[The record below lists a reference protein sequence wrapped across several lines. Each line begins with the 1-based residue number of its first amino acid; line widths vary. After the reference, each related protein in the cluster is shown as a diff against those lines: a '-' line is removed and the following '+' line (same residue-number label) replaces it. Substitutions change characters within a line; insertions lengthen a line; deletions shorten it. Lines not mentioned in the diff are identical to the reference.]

1 MGVLSDARVEAT
13 VAVSDMERAKAFLSE
28 TLGLT
33 LLVGD
38 ADFFAVYECGGTRLN
53 IYPSPSAG
61 SCKSTVASFV
71 VADLDAAMAELRQK
85 GVVFE
90 EYDMTDGPKTVN
102 GVAEAPGIRTAWFK
116 DPDGNTYAL
125 GQVV

>member
-1 MGVLSDARVEAT
+1 MGALSDAKVEAT
-13 VAVSDMERAKAFLSE
+13 VAVSDMARAKAFLTNS
-28 TLGLT
+28 LGLS
-33 LLVGD
+33 LVAD
-38 ADFFAVYECGGTRLN
+38 DSDFFAVYECGGTRLN

-71 VADLDAAMAELRQK
+71 VADLDSAMAELRQN

-125 GQVV
+125 GQVG